1 MDIIFFSDEN
11 FPLKKT
17 QVLNSRLSP
26 ENKSGEKKTNA
37 VQFHSCNIYIKKKN
51 LINNKINEQTKHIDT
66 KNRVVVT
73 RGEGGVMS
81 AKGIN

>member
-1 MDIIFFSDEN
+1 M
-11 FPLKKT
+11 
-17 QVLNSRLSP
+17 
-26 ENKSGEKKTNA
+26 NKSNEK
-37 VQFHSCNIYIKKKN
+37 
-51 LINNKINEQTKHIDT
+51 KHIDT